1 MFLRYDQNDPFRKV
15 MIAPGVDFLLN
26 FESTRGALDTP
37 TVPVVDDGKDDLFGD
52 FGNDWLV
59 GGTNEDHLW
68 GGYGD
73 DLLNGDDNHDTTLG
87 TADPTANNKEDGRD
101 IGPTFAD
108 FLFGGAGRDVLYANT
123 FSDRVYDWAGELN
136 TYVIAY
142 NPFGNP
148 AINRAHN
155 GAIDNLLYSLSKSDG
170 ADPTRGSGPRQGEP
184 YGEIALLDTGD
195 ADIGDQTGGP
205 RDPQNI
211 KGAGKPDK
219 NSLQFG
225 LPAGAPSAT
234 IPVTGQGI
242 TVQATDS
249 AGAEQAQNTI
259 VFKVTRAG
267 NTTVSTAVTLVWG
280 GTATLT
286 TDYAVAVSGAT
297 ISANRLTLTFAAGQ
311 ATAIVTVTPVDDT
324 ANEGAETVNLTL
336 AAGTGYTV
344 GTASSASGTIVDND
358 GALFAAEAPAGATA
372 DRLLT
377 ESALEAVVAQAKSAW
392 REVMP
397 NADFHGITVTIGALP
412 GQLLGFTLGK
422 TITIDPTAAGWGW
435 SVIYPDSG
443 APRMDLL
450 FTVMHELGHALGFVE
465 DDPAQ
470 PVVMGRT
477 LSAET
482 GHTQRRGP
490 ADAGRYRADVPGPSR
505 AAREQP
511 WLPLDHELRR
521 ARMDQQP
528 QAGARPR
535 TAAAVQSNLEVSDQS
550 RAVYPEA

>member
-1 MFLRYDQNDPFRKV
+1 M
-15 MIAPGVDFLLN
+15 
-26 FESTRGALDTP
+26 
-37 TVPVVDDGKDDLFGD
+37 
-52 FGNDWLV
+52 
-59 GGTNEDHLW
+59 
-68 GGYGD
+68 
-73 DLLNGDDNHDTTLG
+73 
-87 TADPTANNKEDGRD
+87 
-101 IGPTFAD
+101 
-108 FLFGGAGRDVLYANT
+108 
-123 FSDRVYDWAGELN
+123 
-136 TYVIAY
+136 
-142 NPFGNP
+142 
-148 AINRAHN
+148 
-155 GAIDNLLYSLSKSDG
+155 
-170 ADPTRGSGPRQGEP
+170 
-184 YGEIALLDTGD
+184 
-195 ADIGDQTGGP
+195 
-205 RDPQNI
+205 
-211 KGAGKPDK
+211 
-219 NSLQFG
+219 
-225 LPAGAPSAT
+225 
-234 IPVTGQGI
+234 
-242 TVQATDS
+242 
-249 AGAEQAQNTI
+249 
-259 VFKVTRAG
+259 FKVTRAG

-397 NADFHGITVTIGALP
+397 SADFHGITVTIGALP

-477 LSAET
+477 LSAEIGLHAT
-482 GHTQRRGP
+482 PTLRAMPPLPRGRSRTSSCGTRAAAPSALESRWITSHAGLAWISSHSPMRALERRP
-490 ADAGRYRADVPGPSR
+490 PYRASSRFQTRAGRYTPRRSGLPS
-505 AAREQP
+505 A
-511 WLPLDHELRR
+511 
-521 ARMDQQP
+521 
-528 QAGARPR
+528 
-535 TAAAVQSNLEVSDQS
+535 
-550 RAVYPEA
+550 

>member
-1 MFLRYDQNDPFRKV
+1 MR
-15 MIAPGVDFLLN
+15 
-26 FESTRGALDTP
+26 T
-37 TVPVVDDGKDDLFGD
+37 
-52 FGNDWLV
+52 
-59 GGTNEDHLW
+59 
-68 GGYGD
+68 
-73 DLLNGDDNHDTTLG
+73 
-87 TADPTANNKEDGRD
+87 
-101 IGPTFAD
+101 
-108 FLFGGAGRDVLYANT
+108 
-123 FSDRVYDWAGELN
+123 
-136 TYVIAY
+136 
-142 NPFGNP
+142 
-148 AINRAHN
+148 
-155 GAIDNLLYSLSKSDG
+155 
-170 ADPTRGSGPRQGEP
+170 
-184 YGEIALLDTGD
+184 
-195 ADIGDQTGGP
+195 IGDQHGGP

-225 LPAGAPSAT
+225 IPASAPSAT

-249 AGAEQAQNTI
+249 AGAEQTQNTI

-267 NTTVSTAVTLVWG
+267 NTTVSTTVTLVWG
-280 GTATLT
+280 GTATLM
-286 TDYAVAVSGAT
+286 TDYALAVSGAT

-311 ATAIVTVTPVDDT
+311 ATATVTVTPVDDT

-358 GALFAAEAPAGATA
+358 GALFAAEAPPAGATA

-397 NADFHGITVTIGALP
+397 NADFDGVTVTIGALP

-422 TITIDPTAAGWGW
+422 SITIDPTAAGWGW

-443 APRMDLL
+443 ASRMDLL

-465 DDPAQ
+465 DDAAQ

-477 LSAET
+477 LAAET
-482 GHTQRRGP
+482 GAHAHAEAS
-490 ADAGRYRADVPGPSR
+490 ADAGRHRADVPGPAR
-505 AAREQP
+505 AARGQR
-511 WLPLDHELRR
+511 LHSALRVRLDHELRR
-521 ARMDQQP
+521 AYLDQQR
-528 QAGARPR
+528 QANTRLVKNRPNPARRVIKRLVAAPRPSTGA
-535 TAAAVQSNLEVSDQS
+535 
-550 RAVYPEA
+550 